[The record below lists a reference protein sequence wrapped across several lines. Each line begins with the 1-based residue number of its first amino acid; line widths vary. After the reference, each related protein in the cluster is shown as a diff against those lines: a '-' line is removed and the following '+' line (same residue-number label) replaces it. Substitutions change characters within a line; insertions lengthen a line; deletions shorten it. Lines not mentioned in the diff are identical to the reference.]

1 MKKILAILLAGIFVV
16 SIPAVA
22 SLNLPR
28 ICSKQILDKPIIK
41 TTDVPEWADGN
52 ITGVYAEKNETG
64 EYVILG
70 NIFAYY
76 HLFWGNSSGYY
87 VGLWESSDGN
97 QSGQFSGW
105 FFYHIMLGYYNTT
118 DSNDTGGFIGLMN
131 VNESDMTIK
140 SVTMVTGNDDYFI
153 RYTSCSYTKFE

>member
-1 MKKILAILLAGIFVV
+1 MKKILAILLVGIFVV

-22 SLNLPR
+22 SLNIPK
-28 ICSKQILDKPIIK
+28 ICSKQIIDKPISK
-41 TTDVPEWADGN
+41 TADVPDWADGN
-52 ITGVYAEKNETG
+52 ITGIYAMKNETG
-64 EYVILG
+64 EYEILG

-76 HLFWGNSSGYY
+76 HQFWGNSTGYY
-87 VGLWESSDGN
+87 VGIWESLDGN

-105 FFYHIMLGYYNTT
+105 FFYHIILGYYNITG
-118 DSNDTGGFIGLMN
+118 SNDTGGFIGLMK

-153 RYTSCSYTKFE
+153 RYASCTYTKFE